1 MAAYTIKPL
10 VTATAT
16 LLSAPR
22 TPIEVHG
29 DPHVIVQAD
38 PTRLRQV
45 IENLLENALQH
56 TRPGTLISV
65 SVDIEPKDETDS
77 EGATVLEWGRLVIQ
91 DHGPGIPPAVLPR
104 LFERYVKGQ
113 HSLGIGLGLY
123 VSNRI
128 VEAHGGTLTAES
140 VPGQGARFT
149 MRLPLLADTG

>member
-1 MAAYTIKPL
+1 MAATGLQVSTPQ
-10 VTATAT
+10 
-16 LLSAPR
+16 
-22 TPIEVHG
+22 TPIEAHG
-29 DPHVIVQAD
+29 NSHVIVQAD

-56 TRPGTLISV
+56 TRPGIPISV
-65 SVDIEPKDETDS
+65 SVDIGSDVETDS
-77 EGATVLEWGRLVIQ
+77 ESAIAPEWAMLVIQ
-91 DHGPGIPPAVLPR
+91 DHGPGIPPSVLPH

-113 HSLGIGLGLY
+113 RSLGIGLGLY

-149 MRLPLLADTG
+149 IWLPLLADT